1 MHERWRGGQ
10 IGLPQIL
17 RRDFAEAIGQSNPL
31 ERRYL
36 PNWADI
42 ELHEKMQLQ
51 SVAAIR

>member
-36 PNWADI
+36 ANWPDT
-42 ELHEKMQLQ
+42 ELRGKMQLQ
-51 SVAAIR
+51 AGVVIR